1 MKLFSA
7 NLSGANFVLTQ
18 RALISHIKMWLQSAP
33 HGKKSFELLLP
44 GLDVEKLLEENS
56 RCSKAHTCKT

>member
-44 GLDVEKLLEENS
+44 GLDVEKLLEEN
-56 RCSKAHTCKT
+56 